1 MLASINPL
9 GERARGNRW
18 GSTVAAFT
26 AGALVVAAAIGAVLG
41 GLGSLAHA
49 SAAARLT
56 ALGVAAVAAAL
67 VDLSRPG
74 AVPSSSRQVDERW
87 LGVYRGWVYGAG
99 FGAQLGAGVVTVIT
113 SAMVYAWLVAAAL
126 AGSVL
131 AGAVVGAA
139 FALGRAVPFALVRR
153 ARRPEDL
160 RARLR
165 LVMGWARPGRVIAAG
180 ASLALGAGCL
190 AARW

>member
-18 GSTVAAFT
+18 GWTVAAFT
-26 AGALVVAAAIGAVLG
+26 AGALAVAAAIGAVLG

-49 SAAARLT
+49 SAAVRLT
-56 ALGVAAVAAAL
+56 GLGAAAVSAAL
-67 VDLSRPG
+67 VDLGRPG
-74 AVPSSSRQVDERW
+74 AVPTSHRQVDERW
-87 LGVYRGWVYGAG
+87 LGVYRGWVYGVG

-126 AGSVL
+126 AGSAL
-131 AGAVVGAA
+131 AGAAVGAA
-139 FALGRAVPFALVRR
+139 FAVGRAAPFALVRR
-153 ARRPEDL
+153 VRQPEDL

-180 ASLALGAGCL
+180 ASLAVGAGCL